1 MAKGRRKTQGS
12 GRWPKGMTQAA
23 FGWPDPERQNR
34 RPRGRRSRLQQ
45 WNDAV
50 QELIDRQADAR
61 AWLDSLPPSRRFSPV
76 AQEVEAICAFR
87 LDRLLVDV
95 NPSREPADAPQ
106 DAAGAPEPLLP
117 FFKRACSG

>member
-1 MAKGRRKTQGS
+1 MAKGKSKTRSPGP
-12 GRWPKGMTQAA
+12 WPPGMTQAA
-23 FGWPDPERQNR
+23 FGWPNPERQNR

-50 QELIDRQADAR
+50 QDLIDRQADSQ
-61 AWLDSLPPSRRFSPV
+61 AWLNDLPPSRRFSPV

-95 NPSREPADAPQ
+95 NPSP
-106 DAAGAPEPLLP
+106 G
-117 FFKRACSG
+117 FGIVW